1 MPWKPVAVVA
11 SRALSDK
18 KQFFNSA
25 MVVEAC
31 KVDTYYPA
39 PCPKFTI
46 FSKIYY
52 ILQRAISVTRRT
64 GGEGSEL
71 GRMKIGKEPGVSK
84 DRSRGLRG
92 RE

>member
-1 MPWKPVAVVA
+1 
-11 SRALSDK
+11 
-18 KQFFNSA
+18 

-39 PCPKFTI
+39 PCPNFTI

-52 ILQRAISVTRRT
+52 ILQRAISVTWRAV
-64 GGEGSEL
+64 GEGSEL

-84 DRSRGLRG
+84 DRGRGLRG
-92 RE
+92 RERDTPRRREKKKRNGRYKEK